1 VVTLPATTRL
11 LLEGG
16 IFEVGEFRC
25 SPAHPLWG
33 EVNDNIGPRPHVVFP
48 QTSVYIDQGG
58 SRRVL
63 ATPNHIVFYPSHAL
77 YRRELHDPRGDVCIF
92 VTVDPDLF
100 TELVGD
106 TRTRFGS
113 SDADTYL
120 AVHTLVRE
128 LQERPSRDPLIV
140 EESLQRL
147 VARARVANCERSR
160 PARGS
165 TRRGHREL
173 AEAAKDL
180 IAGRLTESL
189 SLVQLAADLH
199 TSPFH
204 LGRVFREETGFTL
217 HDYRLHLRLRRSL
230 ELLLDPDSELTRIAH
245 ELGFCS
251 LSHFSGSFRRKFGI
265 APSAVRSGGRELS
278 KIVEARLAAAS

>member
-1 VVTLPATTRL
+1 MPATTRL
-11 LLEGG
+11 LFEGET
-16 IFEVGEFRC
+16 FEVGEFRC
-25 SPAHPLWG
+25 SPAHPLWD

-48 QTSVYIDQGG
+48 QTTVYIDQGG
-58 SRRVL
+58 FRRGL
-63 ATPNHIVFYPSHAL
+63 ATPNHIVFYASHAL
-77 YRRELHDPRGDVCIF
+77 YRRELHDPRGDLSIF
-92 VTVDPDLF
+92 VTIDPDLF

-106 TRTRFGS
+106 TRTRLGS

-128 LQERPSRDPLIV
+128 LQERTTRDPLLV

-147 VARARVANCERSR
+147 VARARVANAERSR
-160 PARGS
+160 PSRGS

-180 IAGRLTESL
+180 IAGRLPESL
-189 SLVQLAADLH
+189 SLADLAADLH

-204 LGRVFREETGFTL
+204 IVRVFREETGFTL

-230 ELLLDPDSELTRIAH
+230 ELLLDPDRELTRIAH

-251 LSHFSGSFRRKFGI
+251 LSHYSGTFRRKFGI
-265 APSAVRSGGRELS
+265 PPSGVRSGGRELS

>member
-1 VVTLPATTRL
+1 MTPPATTRL
-11 LLEGG
+11 LLETDALQ
-16 IFEVGEFRC
+16 VGEFTC
-25 SPAHPLWG
+25 VPAHPLWN
-33 EVNDNIGPRPHVVFP
+33 EVNDNIGARPHLVFP

-63 ATPNHIVFYPSHAL
+63 ATPNHVVFYASHAL

-92 VTVDPDLF
+92 VTVDPELF
-100 TELVGD
+100 KELVGD
-106 TRTRFGS
+106 TRTPLGS

-128 LQERPSRDPLIV
+128 LQDGTTRDPLLV

-147 VARARVANCERSR
+147 VARAGVANGERRR
-160 PARGS
+160 PARTS
-165 TRRGHREL
+165 TRQGHREL

-180 IAGRLTESL
+180 IARRLTGSL
-189 SLVQLAADLH
+189 ALGELAADLH

-204 LGRVFREETGFTL
+204 LVRVFRDETGFTL
-217 HDYRLHLRLRRSL
+217 HDYRLHLRLRRSF
-230 ELLLDPDSELTRIAH
+230 EHLLDPDCDLTRIAL

-265 APSAVRSGGRELS
+265 APSAVRMGGRELS
-278 KIVEARLAAAS
+278 KIVEARLAGAS